1 MKIVLNGSLGNISKL
16 LAKML
21 VENGHTVTVISSRQM
36 RQPEIEEIGAVASIG
51 TMENID
57 FLTRTYAESDIV
69 YIMETLPPNAFHR
82 ADLDFIAANT
92 TLGKNHKE
100 ALVNAGIKQVIHL
113 SSVGAHTN
121 QGIGILEFHYNIE
134 RILRELPEDVSI
146 KFMRPVGFYNNMFGF
161 INSIKKQ
168 GSIVSNYGGDK
179 KEPWVSPLDIAT
191 TIAKEIQSPFRGRTI
206 HYIVSDEVSPN
217 EVASTLG
224 KAIGKPDL
232 KWQVIPSNQFL
243 NGLINSGMNARTAQG
258 FTEMNESR
266 VNGILYEDYNQNRPK
281 LGKIK
286 IESFAEDFAKFY
298 HS

>member
-191 TIAKEIQSPFRGRTI
+191 TIAKEIQSPFHGRTI

-298 HS
+298 NS